1 MISPFTVVV
10 SCVFIRPGVLSL
22 VLSFLSIFSLLT
34 SGKKKRKK
42 QGKGK
47 NNLMLA
53 CIILAVALHTRE
65 KNKKKKRQNLFDLY
79 DVLVLVF
86 CIRIV
91 LEGILF
97 FFLKFIFCSH
107 MYAYKN

>member
-79 DVLVLVF
+79 TTFLYLYFVF
-86 CIRIV
+86 V
-91 LEGILF
+91 
-97 FFLKFIFCSH
+97 
-107 MYAYKN
+107 